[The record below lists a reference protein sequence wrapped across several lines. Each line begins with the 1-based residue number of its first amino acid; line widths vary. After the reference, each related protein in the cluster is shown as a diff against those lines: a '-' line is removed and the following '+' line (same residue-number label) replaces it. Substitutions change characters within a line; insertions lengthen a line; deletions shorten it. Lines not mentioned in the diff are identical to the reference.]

1 MTNTY
6 DTLFS
11 LLKTSL
17 WGAETY
23 PLSASA
29 ETDWQAVYTEL
40 RHHTIQNLPVDCLA
54 KADPSHAALYRQHAL
69 RGISHWYRL
78 MQEQQYLCCL
88 LRDQGIP
95 CAVLKGAA
103 AAHCY
108 PHPENRS
115 MGDIDLIVKP
125 EDFDRAS
132 KLLLEI
138 CEYLG
143 ENRRHIELRRNGIVV
158 ELHRSFS
165 TFNDAAK
172 NQLLDGLIF
181 KAINHAEWV
190 QLEGFSFPMLPP
202 EINGLV
208 LLEHINVHMES
219 GLGLRQIIDWML
231 FADRHLE
238 NPVWE
243 QNFLSTVRQLG
254 LQALAV
260 SVTRMCQIYL
270 GLRQDITWCHGADDT
285 LCGDL
290 MSHTLQQGNFGR
302 KLPRGYNRTVNLL
315 STAKKGPAL
324 LRSLQRRGC
333 INWPLLKK
341 LPWLRPFAWLYQLCR
356 YIRRGLQLNHPI
368 RHLRSALKKEHQ
380 QDILFDRLGITRM
393 KEEHET

>member
-40 RHHTIQNLPVDCLA
+40 RHHTIQNLPVDWLA
-54 KADPSHAALYRQHAL
+54 KADPSHAALYRQHSL
-69 RGISHWYRL
+69 RGITHWYRL

-95 CAVLKGAA
+95 CAVLKGTA

-285 LCGDL
+285 LCCDL